1 MTKLQRAGQLIWGLC
16 MIIISLILMIVPRQG
31 YYVVIGILSLVYTVK
46 GINTIIYYFTMA
58 RFMVGGKNS
67 LYMGIILLDFGVLT
81 GTLNDVP
88 HYYVL
93 LYLIAIHA
101 FSGVVEIL
109 RAFEAKKY
117 GAKSWKLKMAHGI
130 LDFVMSAVCIIFMK
144 KLQVAVIVYATALL
158 YSAVLRIISACR
170 KTKMVYIA

>member
-1 MTKLQRAGQLIWGLC
+1 MTKLQRVKEIIWGLM
-16 MIIISLILMIVPRQG
+16 MILAALIMLIVPKEG
-31 YYVVIGILSLVYTVK
+31 YDFVIAILSLVYTVK

-67 LYMGIILLDFGVLT
+67 LYMGIILLDFGILT
-81 GTLNDVP
+81 GTLTDVP

-93 LYLIAIHA
+93 LYLITLHA

-109 RAFEAKKY
+109 RSLEAKRY
-117 GAKSWKLKMAHGI
+117 GARSWKLKMGHGM
-130 LDFVMSAVCIIFMK
+130 LNFAMSAVCIIFMK
-144 KLQVAVIVYATALL
+144 QMPVAVIVYATALL

-170 KTKMVYIA
+170 RTKLVYIQ

>member
-16 MIIISLILMIVPRQG
+16 MIIISLILMIVPREG

-109 RAFEAKKY
+109 RAFEAK
-117 GAKSWKLKMAHGI
+117 
-130 LDFVMSAVCIIFMK
+130 
-144 KLQVAVIVYATALL
+144 
-158 YSAVLRIISACR
+158 
-170 KTKMVYIA
+170 